1 VTVTQTTDKWH
12 RWLTDVRHGGD
23 DSYLEQI
30 AASTLYP
37 LRDRV
42 LAGADPRPGETLLDV
57 GTGDG
62 LIAFG
67 ALDRVGQ
74 EGRVIFSDVS
84 ADLLEH
90 CRARAGA
97 AGQDGRCEFVL
108 ASADRLTG
116 VPDASV
122 DVVTTRSVLIYVAD
136 KAAAFG
142 EFARVLRPG
151 GRISLF
157 EPINRLMSSCGPG
170 VFTGYDVRPV
180 AEIAAKL
187 SRRLDE
193 IQPPDTDPMLD
204 FDERDLVALAERAG
218 FTEISLELQVTVK
231 PWRTPVR
238 WDVFLRASGNPLV
251 PPLGDIMDQ
260 VLTDAEAEAFSSYLS
275 PLVEAGAGTTRLAVS
290 YLKAARP

>member
-1 VTVTQTTDKWH
+1 MTQTTDKWH

-23 DSYLEQI
+23 DSYRQQLV
-30 AASTLYP
+30 ASTLHP

-42 LAGADPRPGETLLDV
+42 LAGADPQPGETLLDV

-67 ALDRVGQ
+67 ALDRVGPG
-74 EGRVIFSDVS
+74 GRVIFSDVS

-90 CRARAGA
+90 CRAKAEVN
-97 AGQDGRCEFVL
+97 GQHSRCEFVL

-116 VPDASV
+116 VQDASV

-136 KAAAFG
+136 KAAAIR

-157 EPINRLMSSCGPG
+157 EPINRLMHGCDPG
-170 VFTGYDVRPV
+170 VFFGYDVQPV
-180 AEIAAKL
+180 ADIAAKL
-187 SRRLDE
+187 TGRLNE
-193 IQPPDTDPMLD
+193 MQPEDSDPMLD
-204 FDERDLVALAERAG
+204 FDERDLVALAEHAG

-231 PWRTPVR
+231 PRRTPVE
-238 WDVFLRASGNPLV
+238 WDVFLRASANPLL
-251 PPLGDIMDQ
+251 PPVGDLMGL
-260 VLTDAEAEAFSSYLS
+260 VLTEAEVDAFSSHLR

-290 YLKAARP
+290 YLKAAIP